1 MKASELQAIR
11 YLIKKE
17 LSELH
22 LDRDSLRRSESVFY
36 QDSESSTNR
45 GKICFLFLN
54 KTRNEITRIS
64 DRIGNLNTL
73 LKSVNE
79 ELKINQSIEDSIK
92 YLIYLRLS

>member
-22 LDRDSLRRSESVFY
+22 LDRNSLRRSESIYY
-36 QDSESSTNR
+36 QDSESNTNR
-45 GKICFLFLN
+45 GKISFLFLN

-92 YLIYLRLS
+92 YLII